1 VRSNLRSS
9 GVDHRRSGT
18 EGYAE
23 KGDGLVRRLA
33 GNMAQQAK
41 RRETTTLPQ
50 RAGAFAAGSSAQPQR
65 VAMRAA
71 AKERA
76 ESFRRL
82 A

>member
-1 VRSNLRSS
+1 
-9 GVDHRRSGT
+9 
-18 EGYAE
+18 
-23 KGDGLVRRLA
+23 
-33 GNMAQQAK
+33 MAQQAK
-41 RRETTTLPQ
+41 RREATTLPQ

-82 A
+82 T